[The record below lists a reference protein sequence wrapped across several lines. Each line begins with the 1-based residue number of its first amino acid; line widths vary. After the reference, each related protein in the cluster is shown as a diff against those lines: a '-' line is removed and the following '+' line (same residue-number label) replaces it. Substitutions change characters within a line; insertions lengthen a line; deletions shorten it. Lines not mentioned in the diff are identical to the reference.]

1 DIKDAGLIPGL
12 PQRVKDLVLPS
23 LGCQLKLT
31 FDPWPGNCPLTQV
44 WLLNEKKKHTGR
56 SFEGHGRTALHLACA
71 SGHPAVVTLLV
82 KWKCQ
87 LNLCDNEN
95 KTALVKAVQCQQE
108 ECTSILLEHGA
119 DPNLVDV
126 KGYTALHYAV
136 LGQNISIAAKLLSH
150 KANIEARDK
159 DDLTPLLL
167 AVSENEQQMV
177 GFLLR
182 NQANIHAVD
191 KMKRT
196 ALILAVNFASSSVV
210 RLLLEQGVDISPQDR
225 YGRNA
230 EDYAVIKGHHM
241 NHHMIL
247 EYKRE
252 MGPKTPAQDS
262 NLDLTAEESPRQISR
277 ETDSTQ
283 VHESSEEDSL
293 SR

>member
-1 DIKDAGLIPGL
+1 
-12 PQRVKDLVLPS
+12 
-23 LGCQLKLT
+23 
-31 FDPWPGNCPLTQV
+31 
-44 WLLNEKKKHTGR
+44 
-56 SFEGHGRTALHLACA
+56 
-71 SGHPAVVTLLV
+71 
-82 KWKCQ
+82 
-87 LNLCDNEN
+87 
-95 KTALVKAVQCQQE
+95 
-108 ECTSILLEHGA
+108 
-119 DPNLVDV
+119 
-126 KGYTALHYAV
+126 
-136 LGQNISIAAKLLSH
+136 
-150 KANIEARDK
+150 
-159 DDLTPLLL
+159 
-167 AVSENEQQMV
+167 MV

-247 EYKRE
+247 EYQRE

-293 SR
+293 SSFSSKPHVDDTWPTSDTVTDFDLEEGDKKPGTEPKETRTDVMESIPQEPPNLDHFTSVDGAHRENRSGVLSASGLEEEDIASSLDTECASESLSQKTVYHISRAADERGKKRGNKEVEGKNVIF